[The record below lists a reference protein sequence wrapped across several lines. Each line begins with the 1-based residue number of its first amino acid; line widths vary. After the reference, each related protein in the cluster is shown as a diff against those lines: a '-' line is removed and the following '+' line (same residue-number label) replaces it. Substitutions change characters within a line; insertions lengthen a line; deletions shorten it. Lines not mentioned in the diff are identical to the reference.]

1 MIFGDIPFEEEDEIV
16 NAVLNFPPGNQL
28 ASQQCRDL
36 IQTLLEPN
44 PSKRQN
50 LEQIL
55 SHTWLCLC

>member
-1 MIFGDIPFEEEDEIV
+1 
-16 NAVLNFPPGNQL
+16 L